1 MHITSVF
8 IHIYSNKNNHNLD
21 YCWWYEL
28 IGRSLLSIIHVAW
41 ATCFS
46 LSYYEFEQILNGN
59 VQELSL
65 FDLYSAK
72 LVMNEHK
79 NHGRM
84 YKQVLVWSLTYLY
97 MYSLKTISIS
107 GPLNSI
113 EFLCSI
119 SPCSFRS
126 CCKKKFKGT

>member
-28 IGRSLLSIIHVAW
+28 IGRFLLSIIHVAW

-46 LSYYEFEQILNGN
+46 LSYYKFEQILNGN

-84 YKQVLVWSLTYLY
+84 YKQVLVSWLEPYVLIHVFIKNDFYLWPIKQHWIPLLNLSLQF
-97 MYSLKTISIS
+97 
-107 GPLNSI
+107 PL
-113 EFLCSI
+113 LL
-119 SPCSFRS
+119 
-126 CCKKKFKGT
+126 